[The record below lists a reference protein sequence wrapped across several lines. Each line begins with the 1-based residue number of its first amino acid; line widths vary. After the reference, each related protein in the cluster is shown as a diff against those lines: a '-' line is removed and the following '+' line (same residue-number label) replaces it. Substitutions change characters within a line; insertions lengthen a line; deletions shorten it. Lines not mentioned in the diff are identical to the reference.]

1 MSAARVA
8 VNHHTP
14 AHLEDLLNGTG
25 ARQIGNACS
34 KHRGHFETLVKQSNE
49 QNNVRTNRNHTFSI
63 QTPVAH
69 RYNRQAP

>member
-1 MSAARVA
+1 VSAARAA
-8 VNHHTP
+8 VNHHAP
-14 AHLEDLLNGTG
+14 AYLGDSSNGAG

-34 KHRGHFETLVKQSNE
+34 KHRGRFETLVKQSNE